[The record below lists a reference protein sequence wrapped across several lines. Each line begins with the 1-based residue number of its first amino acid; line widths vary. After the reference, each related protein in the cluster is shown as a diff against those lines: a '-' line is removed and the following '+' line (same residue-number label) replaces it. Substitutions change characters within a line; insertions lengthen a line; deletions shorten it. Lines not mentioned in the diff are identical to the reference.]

1 MVQVLNFRYRQALS
15 KLRCSSHS
23 LESETGRH
31 NNTPRT
37 SRICKKCTMNVLE
50 NEYHL
55 ILVCPF
61 YRELSNTILTQYY

>member
-23 LESETGRH
+23 LEIETGRH

-37 SRICKKCTMNVLE
+37 SRICEKCSMNVLE
-50 NEYHL
+50 NEYH
-55 ILVCPF
+55 VCPF
-61 YRELSNTILTQYY
+61 YRELRNNILTQYY